1 MVEVKGLL
9 GFMVE
14 GALDDMGWAFLDQ
27 HNFLIIAARF
37 SK

>member
-1 MVEVKGLL
+1 
-9 GFMVE
+9 MVE

-37 SK
+37 SKDQALNF